1 MKRNQYS
8 THIKCTVEEDAPL
21 FESYIYIN
29 GATPETDNIVQ
40 LPPEVFNNQK
50 FDVEQIV
57 NDLII
62 DRGLK
67 IKKVE
72 QLTEPLYAL
81 DLDATRTDDL
91 PYIILNI
98 KDIDLSLQNKAG

>member
-1 MKRNQYS
+1 MKKQQYS

-29 GATPETDNIVQ
+29 GANTDNIVS
-40 LPPEVFNNQK
+40 LPPEVFKNDK

-57 NDLII
+57 NDLLLE
-62 DRGLK
+62 RGIR

-72 QLTEPLYAL
+72 QLSEPGYTL

-98 KDIDLSLQNKAG
+98 NDINSSLQNKAG

>member
-1 MKRNQYS
+1 MKKQQYS

-21 FESYIYIN
+21 FESFIYIN
-29 GATPETDNIVQ
+29 GANADNIVS
-40 LPPEVFNNQK
+40 LPPEVFK
-50 FDVEQIV
+50 SDRFDAEQIV
-57 NDLII
+57 NDLLLE
-62 DRGLK
+62 RGIK

-72 QLTEPLYAL
+72 RLSEPNYAL

-98 KDIDLSLQNKAG
+98 NEIDSSLHHKAG

>member
-1 MKRNQYS
+1 MKNQQYN

-21 FESYIYIN
+21 FESYIYIT
-29 GATPETDNIVQ
+29 GANPDNIVS
-40 LPPEVFNNQK
+40 LPPEVFNNDK

-57 NDLII
+57 NDLLI
-62 DRGLK
+62 DRGIK

-72 QLTEPLYAL
+72 RLSEPGYML
-81 DLDATRTDDL
+81 DLEATRTDDL

-98 KDIDLSLQNKAG
+98 NDINSSLQNKAG